1 MGAATHTTP
10 GHSTEQGLLLPK
22 ARLQRAGA
30 GAVSSRGESMLQGTQ
45 GDTEPGNAPAPRGE
59 ILHRK
64 QRGDGE

>member
-1 MGAATHTTP
+1 MGAATQPTP

-30 GAVSSRGESMLQGTQ
+30 GAVSSWGESVLQ
-45 GDTEPGNAPAPRGE
+45 DPGNAPAPHGE

-64 QRGDGE
+64 QSGDGEKGDQL